1 MAKVGNIFV
10 ELGLDYRTLG
20 QGLSNAAKQIGNFTR
35 SKFAMPSLG
44 GVFPGLVAFEGLKAG
59 LSGAASL
66 VSGIKG
72 FMDNAADSA
81 SGLNETLS
89 KTQVLLGKNADQ
101 VIRFA
106 NDMQAKG
113 AASAQSVLEAVS
125 STVTAMTNMGM
136 DQGQAISIAQELQ
149 NRFTDLASQDNARVE
164 DVQAAFQSLLAGQI
178 EPLRQF
184 KIFTNIEDLKKSG
197 KPFGQAA
204 AEEFLRQ
211 SERARGDFG
220 NTRLSLANLQRSNQ
234 IQRGAIS
241 QQVGQSLQPAY
252 QAAAWFQ
259 NNFLRKF
266 SEAIMGRLGGAGDAI
281 FSGVSA
287 IGNAILDNVP
297 TIANAFVRFAN
308 FLGNTLET
316 IGSMIR
322 SPGEYLRLALLQA
335 AYGVTEV
342 ARKILPNA
350 FEETRKGLAEG
361 ISQAQGAIAANDAKA
376 AKDDKALK
384 TMLAE
389 GSQGKAPVGGAG
401 AAPKIEQPAMAQ
413 AASGRS
419 TAFADYLK
427 GVFATGNDPQAKQLA
442 VAQQMNEKLG
452 VIAGA
457 LGASQAP
464 GTKPIGGTAAAMGF

>member
-10 ELGLDYRTLG
+10 ELGVDYRNLG
-20 QGLSNAAKQIGNFTR
+20 QGLSNAAKQIANFTR

-44 GVFPGLVAFEGLKAG
+44 GVFPGLVAFEAVKAG
-59 LSGAASL
+59 LSGAASV

-81 SGLNETLS
+81 SNLNETLS
-89 KTQVLLGKNADQ
+89 KTQVLLGKNAEG

-106 NDMQAKG
+106 NEMQAKG
-113 AASAQSVLEAVS
+113 AASAQSTLEAVT

-149 NRFTDLASQDNARVE
+149 NRFVDLASQDNARVE

-178 EPLRQF
+178 EPLRNF
-184 KIFTNIEDLKKSG
+184 KIFTNVEDLKKTG

-211 SERARGDFG
+211 SQRAQGDFG
-220 NTRLSLANLQRSNQ
+220 NTSLSLANLQKSIE
-234 IQRGAIS
+234 IQRGGIS

-259 NNFLRKF
+259 NQFLRKF
-266 SEAIMGRLGGAGDAI
+266 SDAITGRLGGAGDAI

-287 IGNAILDNVP
+287 IGQAILDNVP
-297 TIANAFVRFAN
+297 NIASAFVGFAN
-308 FLGNTLET
+308 FLGSVLET
-316 IGSMIR
+316 VGSMIR

-350 FEETRKGLAEG
+350 FEETRKGLGEG
-361 ISQAQGAIAANDAKA
+361 ISNTQAAIAANDAKA
-376 AKDDKALK
+376 GTANDELK
-384 TMLAE
+384 KKLFE
-389 GSQGKAPVGGAG
+389 GSQGKAPVGGG
-401 AAPKIEQPAMAQ
+401 TAPKAEQPDMAK

-419 TAFADYLK
+419 TSLAEYLK
-427 GVFATGNDPQAKQLA
+427 GVFATGNDPQTKQLA
-442 VAQQMNEKLG
+442 VAESMDAKLG

-457 LGASQAP
+457 LGASQTP